1 MLILLSVAFLGDVVG
16 TPLLFLSSLVF
27 DGGGIRLCICISTF
41 STCSG
46 SATFLFVVDI
56 DLVSTVGGGFAFFG
70 SGDPVARPKNLLNAD
85 VALLFSSF
93 SLASTASIMTIAF
106 AAADIDAGATAALD
120 SGYGRGDGVDLVPG
134 IRESDVLLP

>member
-16 TPLLFLSSLVF
+16 TPLLLLSSLIVF
-27 DGGGIRLCICISTF
+27 IFDDGGGIRLCICISTF

-46 SATFLFVVDI
+46 SATFLFDVDI

-70 SGDPVARPKNLLNAD
+70 SGDPVARPRNLLNAD

-106 AAADIDAGATAALD
+106 AAADIDAGATAALE
-120 SGYGRGDGVDLVPG
+120 SGYGRADGNVDLVP
-134 IRESDVLLP
+134 